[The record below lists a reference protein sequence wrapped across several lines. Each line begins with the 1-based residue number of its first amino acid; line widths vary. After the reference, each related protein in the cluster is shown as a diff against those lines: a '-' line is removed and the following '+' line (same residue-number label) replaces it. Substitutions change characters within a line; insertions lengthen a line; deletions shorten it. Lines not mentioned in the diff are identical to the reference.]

1 VTSQPPPND
10 FGADDGPVDPNPS
23 YAEPPWSTQYLPQP
37 PAPTPPLLGYPGSY
51 PPPWDSDRPG
61 GVLAA
66 SVLAYIDAGLLILA
80 GLVLLVGAS
89 AINDWN
95 DAFGGGEQ
103 GFTAELTA
111 DGVINLVSAG
121 LQIAGAVM
129 MAGRNVSGRVLF
141 SLGAGMCV
149 GAGCY
154 WLLRVG
160 GAQAITWTG
169 VFVALPIIG
178 LVLCWTAQ
186 STAWL
191 RGENPRPGPPR
202 AFGT

>member
-1 VTSQPPPND
+1 MTSQPPPND
-10 FGADDGPVDPNPS
+10 FGADDGPVDPNPD
-23 YAEPPWSTQYLPQP
+23 YAEPPWSAQYGPQP
-37 PAPTPPLLGYPGSY
+37 NAPMPPPYGYPGSY
-51 PPPWDSDRPG
+51 PPPWDSGRPA
-61 GVLAA
+61 GVMTA

-80 GLVLLVGAS
+80 GAS
-89 AINDWN
+89 AVNDWN
-95 DAFGGGEQ
+95 DAFGGSDQ

-111 DGVINLVSAG
+111 DGMTNLLSAG

-129 MAGRNVSGRVLF
+129 MANRNARGRVVF
-141 SLGAGMCV
+141 TVGAGMCI

-160 GAQAITWTG
+160 GAQAIIWTG
-169 VFVALPIIG
+169 VFVAPPIIG

>member
-1 VTSQPPPND
+1 MRTTARSTRIRATPSLRGALSTSRSQPRRCRRRTATRAATRRRGSP
-10 FGADDGPVDPNPS
+10 GDP
-23 YAEPPWSTQYLPQP
+23 E
-37 PAPTPPLLGYPGSY
+37 
-51 PPPWDSDRPG
+51 
-61 GVLAA
+61 A
-66 SVLAYIDAGLLILA
+66 SWL
-80 GLVLLVGAS
+80 LLVGAS

-95 DAFGGGEQ
+95 DAFGGNEQ
-103 GFTAELTA
+103 GITAELTA
-111 DGVINLVSAG
+111 DGMINLVSAG
-121 LQIAGAVM
+121 LQIAGAVL

-141 SLGAGMCV
+141 SVGAAVCI

-160 GAQAITWTG
+160 GAQAIIWTG

-191 RGENPRPGPPR
+191 RGESPRPGPPR